1 MSRFDGRAES
11 AAVRRREGGKKDDIS
26 PAEVRALK
34 RALGT
39 QHQKLEDDLFSV
51 DVLLHTNPANENSPV
66 EQGPPLP
73 GSSTTFDRAVEFLG
87 RVADDIR
94 RIRKAVTGVKMDP
107 KHKQDLLEGLYN
119 LAKAWDE
126 RAYAFA
132 TPEPASSAAKY
143 RTAHEFERDAA
154 PGLRVLNLYFPDA
167 AEVEA
172 ES

>member
-1 MSRFDGRAES
+1 MSRFDGRAEG
-11 AAVRRREGGKKDDIS
+11 AAVGRRDGGKKDDIS

-39 QHQKLEDDLFSV
+39 QHRKLEDDLSSV
-51 DVLLHTNPANENSPV
+51 DVLLHTNPADENSPV

-73 GSSTTFDRAVEFLG
+73 GSFTFDRAVEFIG

-94 RIRKAVTGVKMDP
+94 QIRKAVTGVKMDP
-107 KHKQDLLEGLYN
+107 NHKQDLLEGLYN